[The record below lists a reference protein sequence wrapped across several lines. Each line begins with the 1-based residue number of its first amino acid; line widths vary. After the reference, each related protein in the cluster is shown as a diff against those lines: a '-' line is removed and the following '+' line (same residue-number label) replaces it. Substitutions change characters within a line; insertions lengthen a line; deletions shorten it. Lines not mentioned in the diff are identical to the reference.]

1 MKGIGVRLALQ
12 AILAVALCAA
22 GRADGAD
29 RGYAK
34 GTLHAKIEYC
44 TLCHGL
50 SGQGYRGFIPIP
62 RLAGQQPEYF
72 ENQLRAFVEGRRR
85 NRYMSNAA
93 RGLSAATRAALAEHF
108 SSLHAR
114 PWGGASRGL
123 VATGKRIYE
132 DGDPETNVPACMAC
146 HGPEAKGQSA
156 IPRLAGQ
163 LPDYIFNKLVNWSS
177 ERGQDPAN
185 PDVSAVMLPTS
196 HNLSRSQV
204 SAIAAY
210 LSYQP

>member
-1 MKGIGVRLALQ
+1 
-12 AILAVALCAA
+12 
-22 GRADGAD
+22 
-29 RGYAK
+29 
-34 GTLHAKIEYC
+34 
-44 TLCHGL
+44 
-50 SGQGYRGFIPIP
+50 
-62 RLAGQQPEYF
+62 AGQQPEYF

-93 RGLSAATRAALAEHF
+93 RGLGAATRPALAEHF